1 MAQIIDIKWQM
12 TYGGNGDDRG
22 TAIIQ
27 SADSGFVVA
36 GYSNALDG
44 DITSPHGNE
53 DFWVAKLDSI
63 GNFQWQKSYGGSS
76 ADFCHAI
83 CYGINGGYLLVGQ
96 SNSNDGD
103 LTENKGGY
111 DIWVVKISETGD
123 IEWQNNYGGT

>member
-44 DITSPHGNE
+44 RNLMVVH
-53 DFWVAKLDSI
+53 
-63 GNFQWQKSYGGSS
+63 
-76 ADFCHAI
+76 
-83 CYGINGGYLLVGQ
+83 LLIFVMQ
-96 SNSNDGD
+96 
-103 LTENKGGY
+103 Y
-111 DIWVVKISETGD
+111 VMA
-123 IEWQNNYGGT
+123 